1 MYPQVIYLDLRMI
14 GVNYSK
20 KFGDKRI
27 EERGLDLHNG
37 LFRNSVNSIQQIAQ
51 TRAEQ
56 KAYYRFL
63 RNGKVTEDILVK
75 ELSDRCNILSKG
87 KIVLAI
93 QDTTE
98 INLCKHRNRIDKK
111 SGIGDM
117 TDSKNGLGFMIH
129 PSLVVDAINC
139 FPLGFS
145 HIKIWNREIDMADKH
160 ARDYPNLPIEEKES
174 NKWPETCKET
184 KDKLKDA
191 EAIIIVQDREGDI
204 YEQFAK
210 VPDEKT
216 FLLIRSKND
225 RRTDDKESLWS
236 LLSQASVWGHYEV
249 EVEADKRR
257 KTLARTANVDVKCVK
272 ATVKRPKNHQ
282 NKELPAS
289 IELYAIEAKEVNSEV
304 ENPIHW
310 RIVTTWPVEDFAG
323 CSCVLEW
330 YTWRWQIEELF
341 RTLKKEGYNIEGSEL
356 ENPWAIRKLAIMM
369 MDIIIKLMQ
378 MRIAYNEPE
387 MHQSSPAEVIFN
399 KEEQQCLKEINR
411 KLEGKTQKLKN
422 PHPVNTLNWA
432 VWSIARLGGWKG
444 YKSQRPPG
452 MTTLQMGLIKFFDIF
467 NGWELSKDVGTR

>member
-1 MYPQVIYLDLRMI
+1 MI
-14 GVNYSK
+14 SVNYNK
-20 KFGDKRI
+20 VFGDKRI
-27 EERGLDLHNG
+27 EDRGQDLHRG
-37 LFRNSVNSIQQIAQ
+37 LFRNSVHSIQQIAQ

-63 RNGKVTEDILVK
+63 RNDKVTEDKLIR
-75 ELSDRCNILSKG
+75 ELSDRCNRLSKG

-98 INLCKHRNRIDKK
+98 INLCMHRNRIDKE

-117 TDSKNGLGFMIH
+117 TDSKNGLGFMVH
-129 PSLVVDAINC
+129 PSLVVDATSC

-160 ARDYPNLPIEEKES
+160 ERDYPNLPIEEKES
-174 NKWPETCKET
+174 NKWPETSKET
-184 KDKLKDA
+184 KDKLTEA

-225 RRTDDKESLWS
+225 RRTEDKESLWKM
-236 LLSQASVWGHYEV
+236 LSQAPVWGHYEV
-249 EVEADKRR
+249 HVEADNRR
-257 KTLARTANVDVKCVK
+257 KTSARTAVIEVRSAA
-272 ATVKRPKNHQ
+272 ATIMRPKNHK
-282 NKELPAS
+282 NKDLPPS

-323 CSCVLEW
+323 CTCVLEW

-341 RTLKKEGYNIEGSEL
+341 RTLKKEGYDIEGSEL
-356 ENPWAIRKLAIMM
+356 ENPWAIRKLTIMM
-369 MDIIIKLMQ
+369 MDVIIKLMQ
-378 MRIAYNEPE
+378 MRIVYNEPE
-387 MHQSSPAEVIFN
+387 GHSSPPVETVFSAQ
-399 KEEQQCLKEINR
+399 EQQCLKEVN
-411 KLEGKTQKLKN
+411 KKQEGKPQKLKN
-422 PHPVNTLNWA
+422 PHPTDTLKWA
-432 VWSIARLGGWKG
+432 VWPIARLGGWKG

-452 MTTLQMGLIKFFDIF
+452 MTTLQQGLVKFFDIF

>member
-1 MYPQVIYLDLRMI
+1 MI
-14 GVNYSK
+14 SINYSQI
-20 KFGDKRI
+20 FGDKRI
-27 EERGLDLHNG
+27 EYRGSELHNG
-37 LFRNSVNSIQQIAQ
+37 LFRNSVHSIQQIAQ

-63 RNGKVTEDILVK
+63 RNDKVTEDKLIK
-75 ELSDRCNILSKG
+75 ELACRCNRLSKG

-98 INLCKHRNRIDKK
+98 VNLCMHRNRIDKQ

-117 TDSKNGLGFMIH
+117 ADGKNGLGFMIH
-129 PSLVVDAINC
+129 PSLVVDAISC

-145 HIKIWNREIDMADKH
+145 HIKVWNREIDMADKH
-160 ARDYPNLPIEEKES
+160 VRDYPNLPIEEKES
-174 NKWPETCKET
+174 NKWPQTSKAT
-184 KDKLKDA
+184 KDSLTEA

-225 RRTDDKESLWS
+225 RRTEDKESLWKM
-236 LLSQASVWGHYEV
+236 LSQAQVWGYYEV
-249 EVEADKRR
+249 HVEADNRR
-257 KTLARTANVDVKCVK
+257 KTSARTAVVEVRSTS
-272 ATVKRPKNHQ
+272 ATILRPKNHN
-282 NKELPAS
+282 NKELPPV
-289 IELYAIEAKEVNSEV
+289 IKVYAIEAKEVNSEA

-341 RTLKKEGYNIEGSEL
+341 RTLKKEGYDIEGSEL

-369 MDIIIKLMQ
+369 MDVIIKLMQ
-378 MRIAYNEPE
+378 MRIVYNEPE
-387 MHQSSPAEVIFN
+387 GHPSPPVEAVFSLEQ
-399 KEEQQCLKEINR
+399 QQCLTEVNK

-422 PHPVNTLNWA
+422 PHPVDTLKWA
-432 VWSIARLGGWKG
+432 VWSIGRLGGWKG
-444 YKSQRPPG
+444 YKSQRRPG
-452 MTTLQMGLIKFFDIF
+452 MTTLQQGLAKFFDIY